1 MERLLA
7 RIAMVKM
14 GDSLSEEMKGHTG
27 PARGPV
33 VSLGQYDKIWTYI
46 EGTSPPPPPPPP
58 SHALTIT
65 LLLDHLEH
73 NLTQFS
79 KPLCNDNDSVMLC
92 YTMLCNKMPSMIY
105 YAMSFYDML

>member
-1 MERLLA
+1 MARLLA

-27 PARGPV
+27 PAMGPV

-46 EGTSPPPPPPPP
+46 EGTPPPPPPP
-58 SHALTIT
+58 SHALTIK
-65 LLLDHLEH
+65 LLGHLEH

-79 KPLCNDNDSVMLC
+79 KPLCNDNDILLC
-92 YTMLCNKMPSMIY
+92 YAILC
-105 YAMSFYDML
+105 YAIKCLL